1 MKVKELIKFLKRFSK
16 ADFLIDGQDVHFE
29 IYEDQS
35 GRMVVNLKLPKKN
48 EKSLDEAK
56 KLQYNKYIKIRNKNY
71 Y

>member
-1 MKVKELIKFLKRFSK
+1 MKVKDLIQLLKRFSK

-35 GRMVVNLKLPKKN
+35 GRMVVNLQLPKKN

-56 KLQYNKYIKIRNKNY
+56 KL
-71 Y
+71 

>member
-1 MKVKELIKFLKRFSK
+1 MKVKDLIKLLKRFSK

-35 GRMVVNLKLPKKN
+35 GRMVVNLQLPKKN

-56 KLQYNKYIKIRNKNY
+56 KV
-71 Y
+71 

>member
-1 MKVKELIKFLKRFSK
+1 MKVKDFIKLLKRFSK

-35 GRMVVNLKLPKKN
+35 GRVVVNLKLPEKN

-56 KLQYNKYIKIRNKNY
+56 KV
-71 Y
+71 

>member
-1 MKVKELIKFLKRFSK
+1 MKVKDLIKLLKRFSK

-56 KLQYNKYIKIRNKNY
+56 KV
-71 Y
+71 

>member
-1 MKVKELIKFLKRFSK
+1 MKVKDFIKLLKRFSK

-35 GRMVVNLKLPKKN
+35 RRMVVNLKLPEKN

-56 KLQYNKYIKIRNKNY
+56 KV
-71 Y
+71 

>member
-1 MKVKELIKFLKRFSK
+1 MKVRDLIKLLKRFSK

-35 GRMVVNLKLPKKN
+35 GRMVVNLQLPKKN

-56 KLQYNKYIKIRNKNY
+56 KL
-71 Y
+71 

>member
-1 MKVKELIKFLKRFSK
+1 MKVKDLIKLLKRFSK

-48 EKSLDEAK
+48 EKSLDEPK
-56 KLQYNKYIKIRNKNY
+56 KF
-71 Y
+71 

>member
-1 MKVKELIKFLKRFSK
+1 MKVKDFIKLLKRFSK

-35 GRMVVNLKLPKKN
+35 GRMVVNIKLPEKN

-56 KLQYNKYIKIRNKNY
+56 KV
-71 Y
+71 

>member
-1 MKVKELIKFLKRFSK
+1 MKVKDLIKLLKRFSK

-35 GRMVVNLKLPKKN
+35 GRMGVNLKLPEKN

-56 KLQYNKYIKIRNKNY
+56 KV
-71 Y
+71 

>member
-1 MKVKELIKFLKRFSK
+1 MKVKDLIKLLKRFSK

-35 GRMVVNLKLPKKN
+35 GRIVVNLKLPEKN

-56 KLQYNKYIKIRNKNY
+56 KV
-71 Y
+71 

>member
-1 MKVKELIKFLKRFSK
+1 MKVKDLIKLLRRFSK

-56 KLQYNKYIKIRNKNY
+56 KL
-71 Y
+71 

>member
-1 MKVKELIKFLKRFSK
+1 MKVKDFIKLLKRFSK

-35 GRMVVNLKLPKKN
+35 GRMVVNLKLPEKN

-56 KLQYNKYIKIRNKNY
+56 KV
-71 Y
+71 

>member
-1 MKVKELIKFLKRFSK
+1 MKVKDLIKLLKRFSK

-48 EKSLDEAK
+48 EKSLDEEK
-56 KLQYNKYIKIRNKNY
+56 KL
-71 Y
+71 

>member
-1 MKVKELIKFLKRFSK
+1 MKVKDFIKLLRRFSK

-35 GRMVVNLKLPKKN
+35 GRMVVNLKLPEKN

-56 KLQYNKYIKIRNKNY
+56 KV
-71 Y
+71 

>member
-1 MKVKELIKFLKRFSK
+1 MKVKDFIKLLKRFSK

-35 GRMVVNLKLPKKN
+35 GRIVVNLKLPEKN

-56 KLQYNKYIKIRNKNY
+56 KV
-71 Y
+71 

>member
-16 ADFLIDGQDVHFE
+16 ADFLIEGQDIHFE

-35 GRMVVNLKLPKKN
+35 GRLIVSLNLPEKN

-56 KLQYNKYIKIRNKNY
+56 KS
-71 Y
+71 

>member
-1 MKVKELIKFLKRFSK
+1 MKVKDLIKLLKRFSK

-35 GRMVVNLKLPKKN
+35 GRMVVNLKLPEKN

-56 KLQYNKYIKIRNKNY
+56 KV
-71 Y
+71 

>member
-1 MKVKELIKFLKRFSK
+1 MKVKDLIKLLKRFSK

-35 GRMVVNLKLPKKN
+35 GRMVVNLQLPKKN

-56 KLQYNKYIKIRNKNY
+56 KL
-71 Y
+71 

>member
-1 MKVKELIKFLKRFSK
+1 MKVKDFIKLLKRFSK

-35 GRMVVNLKLPKKN
+35 GRMVINLKLPEKN

-56 KLQYNKYIKIRNKNY
+56 KV
-71 Y
+71 

>member
-1 MKVKELIKFLKRFSK
+1 MKVKDFIKLLKRFSK

-35 GRMVVNLKLPKKN
+35 GRMVVNRKLPEKN

-56 KLQYNKYIKIRNKNY
+56 KV
-71 Y
+71 

>member
-1 MKVKELIKFLKRFSK
+1 MKVKDFLKLLKRFSK

-35 GRMVVNLKLPKKN
+35 GRMVVNLKLPEKN

-56 KLQYNKYIKIRNKNY
+56 KV
-71 Y
+71 